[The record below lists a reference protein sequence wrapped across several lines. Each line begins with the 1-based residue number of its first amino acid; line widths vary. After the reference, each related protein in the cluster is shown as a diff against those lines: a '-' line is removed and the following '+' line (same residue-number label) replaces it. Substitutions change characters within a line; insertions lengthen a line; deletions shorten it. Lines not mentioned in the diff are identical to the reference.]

1 MLCPGNSELGEVD
14 IKRDVFQRDSLS
26 PLVFVSVLI
35 RLRLYELSFQEAKR
49 RLIIFYLWMMRSYIV
64 AIKKDWIR

>member
-35 RLRLYELSFQEAKR
+35 RLRLYELSGSKEKINHLLCVDDAKLYSR
-49 RLIIFYLWMMRSYIV
+49 N
-64 AIKKDWIR
+64 

>member
-1 MLCPGNSELGEVD
+1 MLCPGNSELGEVH

-35 RLRLYELSFQEAKR
+35 RLRLYELSGSKEKINHLLFVDDAKLYSR
-49 RLIIFYLWMMRSYIV
+49 N
-64 AIKKDWIR
+64 